1 MMRVVLLFS
10 FYIAAFLAK
19 HHKRRAPII
28 DLHGADQLVANIR
41 EDENVLS
48 TVPDLSIVAETDS
61 LFHPYVAFRL
71 RCSRCDNATRPQG
84 KFEELAE

>member
-48 TVPDLSIVAETDS
+48 TVPDLSIVAETDKYS
-61 LFHPYVAFRL
+61 LYCPSYRFNGVRAFL
-71 RCSRCDNATRPQG
+71 TQTACSIPT
-84 KFEELAE
+84 